1 MRQALAI
8 DALTAI
14 YGGLAQRYDW
24 QHRLIT
30 FASDQRGRRLL
41 VERTVREGDRV
52 LARHLPFASLARGQR
67 KRG

>member
-1 MRQALAI
+1 VRQALAI

-41 VERTVREGDRV
+41 VEQSVR
-52 LARHLPFASLARGQR
+52 
-67 KRG
+67 